1 MLDWSTPDVKQL
13 NKERIRRKIQGI
25 ESFTKSFVANQTM
38 LSFATCNT
46 LLNEMLESGEIKPIG
61 QKEINMGR
69 PAKEFTYNADFH
81 HVLGLFI
88 SKDSQSE
95 GITYSISDALGKPL
109 VENEVRTES
118 INFDQV
124 REIIQAETAKDSLI
138 QRITFGIPGIST
150 HGVIEYCDIK
160 SMTGIDVEKSLKDE
174 FGIDV
179 EVRNDMDFI
188 SYGVYHTFPHENG
201 NLAAIYFPESN
212 EACIGSGFV
221 IDGKVLR
228 GHSKFAGEISY
239 IAEGFGI
246 SRSEQTILMED
257 PAALTK
263 LASQMTLIAIGTVDP
278 EVVVLLGAD
287 LEDSILDTVR
297 EYCEKIVTNKHIPNL
312 LVGNDIRGYYKHGL
326 TRFALNH
333 LQFPISGFNSF

>member
-1 MLDWSTPDVKQL
+1 MDWSTPDVKQL
-13 NKERIRRKIQGI
+13 NKERIRRTIQGI
-25 ESFTKSFVANQTM
+25 ESFTKSYVASQTM

-69 PAKEFTYNADFH
+69 PAKEFTYNEDFH
-81 HVLGLFI
+81 HVLGLYI

-95 GITYSISDALGKPL
+95 RITYSISDALGQPL
-109 VENEVRTES
+109 VEDELRSAS
-118 INFDQV
+118 ITFDQV
-124 REIIQAETAKDSLI
+124 REIIKKETSNDSLI

-174 FGIDV
+174 FGVDV

-201 NLAAIYFPESN
+201 NLATIYFPASN
-212 EACIGSGFV
+212 EACIGCGFV

-246 SRSEQTILMED
+246 SRSEQTILMDD
-257 PAALTK
+257 PVTLSK
-263 LASQMTLIAIGTVDP
+263 LASQMVLIAIGTVDP
-278 EVVVLLGAD
+278 EVVVLLGDD
-287 LEDSILDTVR
+287 LDAGILDTIR
-297 EYCEKIVTNKHIPNL
+297 NDCEKIVTNKHIPNL
-312 LVGNDIRGYYKHGL
+312 SVGNDISGYYKQGL
-326 TRFALNH
+326 TKFALNH